1 MALPL
6 FPPSDSQGPEES
18 RLGGRTGSVIVQV
31 ALPLPLAEPL
41 DYLVSPALRGDA
53 EVGRRVLVPLEAR
66 KIAGV
71 VVALQD
77 APPEETRPGL
87 RFVLRVL
94 DPEPVISAE
103 LLSAVQELAQRL
115 LCPLGIALA
124 AALPPSSRP
133 SRRMTLTL
141 TARGR
146 EALSRGAVRG
156 PAEAF
161 LERLARVPRSRGR
174 GPMVGSREGQEALLR
189 TLERDGLIVRGKR
202 AAPGP
207 LGPRPV
213 RWIALAPG
221 VGGEAEAARLV
232 RAPKQAA
239 LLRHLAASGAV
250 PMEILSKPFPG
261 APALVRALVARGY
274 LREEER
280 PAEDQ
285 SLPSLLERQGP
296 ERGEPPELT
305 QAQAEALLPIGRAVQ
320 EGRFERFLLHGV
332 TGSGKTEV
340 YLRAIAE
347 ALALRRTALVLVPE
361 ITLTHQLLARLRERF
376 GDALAVLHSGLR
388 ARERL
393 TQWQRL
399 RAGTT
404 PIALGARSALFA
416 PVENLGLIVI
426 DEEHDAA
433 YKNEEGFHYHAREL
447 AAARARR
454 AGCPVVMGSATPAL
468 ETRFAAERG
477 EIYRLILPHR
487 ITGRPL
493 PAVEIVDLQKE
504 RASLPR
510 GRKLILSLPLRRAL
524 TETLAE
530 GGQALLLLN
539 RRGFSTRIFCFECG
553 HAERCKHCDISLV
566 YHAAAHELRCHYCGY
581 AIAPPEACT
590 GCGAPDTAL
599 LGIGTE
605 RLEEEVRAQFPK
617 ARTARLDRDTAR
629 RRGTTEAVLCD
640 LRDGR
645 VDVVVGTQMLA
656 KGHDF
661 PGVRLVG
668 VVAADL
674 ALHLPDFR
682 AAERTF
688 QLLTQVAGRAGR
700 GATPGRVVIQSFV
713 PDHYAIRPVR
723 THDYE
728 AFYAE
733 EIAHRRALRYP
744 PCGRLALAV
753 VSGPDARPAEEGA
766 ARLAEA
772 ARGEIARGTS
782 ETSPHPAPA
791 GEALEIL
798 GPAPAPLSR
807 LRDRFRFQ
815 LVLRSASETLLLR
828 GARAVLRASAKLPST
843 LRTTLDV
850 DPMNML

>member
-6 FPPSDSQGPEES
+6 FPTPDARDTEGT
-18 RLGGRTGSVIVQV
+18 RLRGGTGARIVQV

-41 DYLVSPALRGDA
+41 HYLVPPAFVEQA

-71 VVALQD
+71 VVAQREV
-77 APPEETRPGL
+77 PPEGTRAGL
-87 RFVLRVL
+87 RSVLRVL
-94 DPEPVISAE
+94 DREPVLSAE
-103 LLSAVQELAQRL
+103 LLSALREEAERV

-124 AALPPSSRP
+124 TALPPSSAP
-133 SRRMTLTL
+133 SRRATLSL

-146 EALSRGAVRG
+146 EALLRGAVRG

-161 LERLARVPRSRGR
+161 LAELARAPRSAGR
-174 GPMVGSREGQEALLR
+174 KAVGSREGQESLVRA
-189 TLERDGLIVRGKR
+189 LERDGLIVRGR
-202 AAPGP
+202 SEVAPD
-207 LGPRPV
+207 
-213 RWIALAPG
+213 LAPRKEPWVALTPG
-221 VGGEAEAARLV
+221 VDGNAQASLLV

-250 PMEILSKPFPG
+250 PRESLARRFPG
-261 APALVRALVARGY
+261 ARALVRALSARGY
-274 LREEER
+274 LHEEER
-280 PAEDQ
+280 PAEAESLHSPLEYGSVHAPPTLTDAQ
-285 SLPSLLERQGP
+285 S
-296 ERGEPPELT
+296 T
-305 QAQAEALLPIGRAVQ
+305 ALLPIAQAVR
-320 EGRFERFLLHGV
+320 ERRYERFLLHGV

-340 YLRAIAE
+340 YLRAVAE
-347 ALALRRTALVLVPE
+347 ALSLGRTALVLVPE

-393 TQWQRL
+393 QQWQRL
-399 RAGTT
+399 RAGAT

-416 PVENLGLIVI
+416 PLANLGVVVI

-433 YKNEEGFHYHAREL
+433 YKNEEGFHYHARDL
-447 AAARARR
+447 ADARARR
-454 AGCPVVMGSATPAL
+454 AGCPVILGSATPAL

-477 EIYRLILPHR
+477 EIRLLRLPHR

-510 GRKLILSLPLRRAL
+510 GRKLILSQPLRRAL
-524 TETLAE
+524 AETLSD

-553 HAERCKHCDISLV
+553 HAERCMHCDISLV
-566 YHAAAHELRCHYCGY
+566 YHAAEHELRCHYCGY
-581 AIAPPEACT
+581 GIAPPEACT
-590 GCGAPDTAL
+590 ACGAPDTAL

-629 RRGTTEAVLCD
+629 RRGTTEGVLRG
-640 LRDGR
+640 LRDGAL
-645 VDVVVGTQMLA
+645 DVVVGTQMLA

-700 GATPGRVVIQSFV
+700 GETPGRVVVQSFV

-733 EIAHRRALRYP
+733 EVAHRRALRYP
-744 PCGRLALAV
+744 PWGRLALVV
-753 VSGPDARPAEEGA
+753 VSGSDAAPAEEGA
-766 ARLAEA
+766 KHLAQAARLEL
-772 ARGEIARGTS
+772 ARGASESPPGT
-782 ETSPHPAPA
+782 
-791 GEALEIL
+791 GEALEVL
-798 GPAPAPLSR
+798 GPAPAPLAR
-807 LRDRFRFQ
+807 LRDRYRFQ
-815 LVLRSASETLLLR
+815 LLLRSASEAALLR
-828 GARAVLRASAKLPST
+828 GARAVQRASAKLPST
-843 LRTTLDV
+843 LRATVDV

>member
-6 FPPSDSQGPEES
+6 FPSLDDRDTEGT
-18 RLGGRTGSVIVQV
+18 RLRGGTGACIVQV

-41 DYLVSPALRGDA
+41 DYLVPPALVPET

-66 KIAGV
+66 RIAGV
-71 VVALQD
+71 VVAQRA
-77 APPEETRPGL
+77 APSEGARAGL
-87 RFVLRVL
+87 RSVLRIL
-94 DPEPVISAE
+94 DREPVLSAE
-103 LLSAVQELAQRL
+103 LLSAVREEAERV

-124 AALPPSSRP
+124 TALPPSSAP
-133 SRRMTLTL
+133 ARRATLSL

-146 EALSRGAVRG
+146 EALLRGAVRG
-156 PAEAF
+156 AAEAF
-161 LERLARVPRSRGR
+161 LAELARAPGSAGR
-174 GPMVGSREGQEALLR
+174 RRAVGSREGQESLLR
-189 TLERDGLIVRGKR
+189 ALERDGLIVRGR
-202 AAPGP
+202 SEVARDLAPRTEP
-207 LGPRPV
+207 WV
-213 RWIALAPG
+213 ALAPG
-221 VGGEAEAARLV
+221 VDGSAQASVLV

-250 PMEILSKPFPG
+250 PRQSLARRFPG
-261 APALVRALVARGY
+261 ARALVRALSARGY
-274 LREEER
+274 LQEEER
-280 PAEDQ
+280 PAEVQ
-285 SLPSLLERQGP
+285 GLRSLLECGSATP
-296 ERGEPPELT
+296 GAPPALT
-305 QAQAEALLPIGRAVQ
+305 DAQSAALLPIAQAVR
-320 EGRFERFLLHGV
+320 ERRFERFLLHGV

-340 YLRAIAE
+340 YLRAVAE
-347 ALALRRTALVLVPE
+347 ALSMGRTSLVLVPE

-393 TQWQRL
+393 QQWQRL
-399 RAGTT
+399 RAGAS

-416 PVENLGLIVI
+416 PLANLGVVVI

-433 YKNEEGFHYHAREL
+433 YKNEEGFHYHARDL
-447 AAARARR
+447 ADARARR
-454 AGCPVVMGSATPAL
+454 AGCPVVLGSATPAL

-477 EIYRLILPHR
+477 EIRRLSLPHR
-487 ITGRPL
+487 ITGQPL

-510 GRKLILSLPLRRAL
+510 GRKLILSQPLRRAL
-524 TETLAE
+524 AETLAD

-566 YHAAAHELRCHYCGY
+566 YHAAEHELRCHYCGY
-581 AIAPPEACT
+581 GIAPPEACT
-590 GCGAPDTAL
+590 ACGAPDTAL

-629 RRGTTEAVLCD
+629 RRGTTEGVLRG
-640 LRDGR
+640 LRDGGL
-645 VDVVVGTQMLA
+645 DVVVGTQMLA

-700 GATPGRVVIQSFV
+700 GETPGRVVIQSFV

-723 THDYE
+723 SHDYE

-733 EIAHRRALRYP
+733 EIAQRRALRYP
-744 PCGRLALAV
+744 PWGRLALAV
-753 VSGPDARPAEEGA
+753 VSGPDAAPAEEGA
-766 ARLAEA
+766 ERLAQAARLEP
-772 ARGEIARGTS
+772 ARG
-782 ETSPHPAPA
+782 A
-791 GEALEIL
+791 GEAPSGPDEALEVL
-798 GPAPAPLSR
+798 GPAPAPLAR
-807 LRDRFRFQ
+807 LRDRYRFH
-815 LVLRSASETLLLR
+815 LLLRSASEAALLR

>member
-6 FPPSDSQGPEES
+6 FPPSDSQDAEDA
-18 RLGGRTGSVIVQV
+18 RLRGSSGTCIVQV

-41 DYLVSPALRGDA
+41 DYLVPPALAPDA

-66 KIAGV
+66 RMTGV
-71 VVALQD
+71 VVAVRD
-77 APPEETRPGL
+77 APSEAARAGL
-87 RFVLRVL
+87 RLVLRVV
-94 DPEPVISAE
+94 DHEPVISAE
-103 LLSAVQELAQRL
+103 LLSVLRELAERL

-124 AALPPSSRP
+124 AALPPGSAPSSRP
-133 SRRMTLTL
+133 TLSL

-146 EALSRGAVRG
+146 EALLRGAVRG

-161 LERLARVPRSRGR
+161 LERLARAPRSAGR
-174 GPMVGSREGQEALLR
+174 GAAVRSREGQLALVR
-189 TLERDGLIVRGKR
+189 ELERDGLIVRGR
-202 AAPGP
+202 SEAASP
-207 LGPRPV
+207 LAPRTV

-221 VGGEAEAARLV
+221 MDGGAQAAGLV

-239 LLRHLAASGAV
+239 LLRHLAESGAA
-250 PMEILSKPFPG
+250 PLEGLSRRFPG
-261 APALVRALVARGY
+261 ARALVRALAARG
-274 LREEER
+274 LLHEEER
-280 PAEDQ
+280 PAEAKT
-285 SLPSLLERQGP
+285 LHSLLEGTGKDQD
-296 ERGEPPELT
+296 EPPELT
-305 QAQAEALLPIGRAVQ
+305 EAQAAALLPIAQAVHQ
-320 EGRFERFLLHGV
+320 RRFERFLLHGV

-347 ALALRRTALVLVPE
+347 ALSSGRTALVLVPE
-361 ITLTHQLLARLRERF
+361 ITLTHQLLARLRDRF
-376 GDALAVLHSGLR
+376 GDALAILHSGLR

-393 TQWQRL
+393 QQWQRL
-399 RAGTT
+399 RAGAT

-416 PVENLGLIVI
+416 PLENLGLIVI
-426 DEEHDAA
+426 DEEHDSA
-433 YKNEEGFHYHAREL
+433 YKNEEGFHYHARDL
-447 AAARARR
+447 AAARARS
-454 AGCPVVMGSATPAL
+454 AGCPVVLGSATPAL
-468 ETRFAAERG
+468 ESRFAAECG
-477 EIYRLILPHR
+477 EITRLTLPHR
-487 ITGRPL
+487 IAGRPL
-493 PAVEIVDLQKE
+493 PAVEIVDLAKE
-504 RASLPR
+504 RASAPR

-524 TETLAE
+524 AETFAD
-530 GGQALLLLN
+530 GGQAILLLN

-566 YHAAAHELRCHYCGY
+566 YHAAEHELRCHYCGY

-629 RRGTTEAVLCD
+629 RRGTTEAVLRD
-640 LRDGR
+640 LRDGA

-700 GATPGRVVIQSFV
+700 GAMPGRVLIQTFV

-723 THDYE
+723 EHDYE
-728 AFYAE
+728 GFYAE
-733 EIAHRRALRYP
+733 EIAHRRALGYP
-744 PCGRLALAV
+744 PCGRLAVAV
-753 VSGPDARPAEEGA
+753 VSGPAAGPTEEAAQRLAQA
-766 ARLAEA
+766 ARAALVLSGSEA
-772 ARGEIARGTS
+772 GAT
-782 ETSPHPAPA
+782 P
-791 GEALEIL
+791 GEALEVL

-807 LRDRFRFQ
+807 LRDRYRFQ
-815 LVLRSASETLLLR
+815 LLLRSASDDLLLR
-828 GARAVLRASAKLPST
+828 AARAVLRESTRLPST
-843 LRTTLDV
+843 VRTTVDV

>member
-6 FPPSDSQGPEES
+6 FPSSDAQDKEDA
-18 RLGGRTGSVIVQV
+18 RLRGGTGARIVQV

-41 DYLVSPALRGDA
+41 DYLVPPALAREA

-66 KIAGV
+66 RMAGV
-71 VVALQD
+71 VVAFRD
-77 APPEETRPGL
+77 AAPESARAGL
-87 RFVLRVL
+87 RSVLRVL
-94 DPEPVISAE
+94 DREPVLSAE
-103 LLSAVQELAQRL
+103 LLSVVGEEAKRV

-124 AALPPSSRP
+124 AALPPSSAP
-133 SRRMTLTL
+133 TRRATLSL

-146 EALSRGAVRG
+146 EALLRGAVRG

-161 LERLARVPRSRGR
+161 LAALARAPRSAGR
-174 GPMVGSREGQEALLR
+174 GQAVGSREGQEALVR
-189 TLERDGLIVRGKR
+189 SLERDGLITRHQSEV
-202 AAPGP
+202 ASDLAP
-207 LGPRPV
+207 RMEAWV
-213 RWIALAPG
+213 VLAPG
-221 VGGEAEAARLV
+221 ADGHAQAAALV

-250 PMEILSKPFPG
+250 RRESLARRFSS
-261 APALVRALVARGY
+261 ARALVRALCARGY

-280 PAEDQ
+280 PAEV
-285 SLPSLLERQGP
+285 PSLRSVLE
-296 ERGEPPELT
+296 ERSAHPVPAPELT
-305 QAQAEALLPIGRAVQ
+305 PAQGDALLPIAQAVR

-340 YLRAIAE
+340 YLRAVAE
-347 ALALRRTALVLVPE
+347 ALAAGRTALVLVPE

-393 TQWQRL
+393 AQWQRL
-399 RAGTT
+399 RAGAT

-416 PVENLGLIVI
+416 PLANLGLIVI

-433 YKNEEGFHYHAREL
+433 YKNEEGFHYHARDL
-447 AAARARR
+447 AHARARR
-454 AGCPVVMGSATPAL
+454 AGCPVVLGSATPAL

-477 EIYRLILPHR
+477 EIRRVSLPHR

-493 PAVEIVDLQKE
+493 PAVEIVDLQRE
-504 RASLPR
+504 RALLPR
-510 GRKLILSLPLRRAL
+510 GRKLILSQPLRRAL
-524 TETLAE
+524 AETLAD

-566 YHAAAHELRCHYCGY
+566 YHAAEHELRCHYCGY
-581 AIAPPEACT
+581 GIAPPEACT
-590 GCGAPDTAL
+590 ACGAPDTAL

-629 RRGTTEAVLCD
+629 RRGTTEAVLRD
-640 LRDGR
+640 LRHGAL
-645 VDVVVGTQMLA
+645 DVVVGTQMLA

-661 PGVRLVG
+661 PGVLLVG

-723 THDYE
+723 SHDYE

-744 PCGRLALAV
+744 PWGRLALVV
-753 VSGPDARPAEEGA
+753 VSGSDAAPAEAGA
-766 ARLAEA
+766 ARLAES
-772 ARGEIARGTS
+772 ARLELTRGAS
-782 ETSPHPAPA
+782 EAPP
-791 GEALEIL
+791 GPDEACEVL
-798 GPAPAPLSR
+798 GPAPAPLAR
-807 LRDRFRFQ
+807 LRDRYRFQ
-815 LVLRSASETLLLR
+815 LLLRSTSEAMLLR
-828 GARAVLRASAKLPST
+828 GARAVLRESAKLPST
-843 LRTTLDV
+843 LRTTVDV